1 MKIGLLTHSVNPR
14 GGVVH
19 ALELGDALTA
29 LGHDVAVMAPA
40 ADGAAFFRATRCRT
54 AIAPVMPHEAGMVPM
69 VQARIDAYVT
79 YLRRVL
85 PLENYDVLHAQ
96 DSISGN
102 ALADLVDDGVI
113 PGFVRTVHHLDEFDD
128 ARLSAWQL
136 RAFRAAALV
145 CCVSDTW
152 IDHLRT
158 NHGIDAQRIANGV
171 DRRVFHPVMSPA
183 RDADIAASLGIE
195 PGGPLFL
202 AVGGVEERKN
212 TLAIL
217 QAYARVR
224 TVCPDARLVIAG
236 GASLLDHDA
245 YARRFQAALDGM
257 NGHATVFIDGKPV
270 QSRDVIL
277 TGPLPDG
284 VLPALYRLADA
295 LVMPSLREGFGL
307 AVLEA
312 LACGTPAVVS
322 RRPPFTEHLSESEVL
337 FTDPE
342 DPDAIA
348 AAMLH
353 ALAFRPVPEPLL
365 RRYSWEASARRH
377 LTLYQLHRSLT
388 CPPCPSASAG
398 PMARKRTAIPLH
410 S

>member
-1 MKIGLLTHSVNPR
+1 MKIGLLTHSVYPR

-19 ALELGDALTA
+19 ALEVGDALAA
-29 LGHDVAVMAPA
+29 LGHDVTVMAPA
-40 ADGAAFFRATRCRT
+40 AAGAAFFRKTRCRT
-54 AIAPVMPHEAGMVPM
+54 AIAPVLPHEAGMVPM

-102 ALADLVDDGVI
+102 ALADLVDDGTV

-145 CCVSDTW
+145 CCVSGTW
-152 IDHLRT
+152 IDHLRA
-158 NHGIDAQRIANGV
+158 NHGIEARRIANGV
-171 DRRVFHPVMSPA
+171 DRRVFHPTVSA
-183 RDADIAASLGIE
+183 VRDADVAANLGIV
-195 PGGPLFL
+195 PGGPLYL
-202 AVGGVEERKN
+202 AVGGVEQRKN

-217 QAYARVR
+217 HAYARVR
-224 TVCPDARLVIAG
+224 GVHPDARLVIAG

-245 YARRFQAALDGM
+245 YGRRFRAALDG
-257 NGHATVFIDGKPV
+257 IDAHGV
-270 QSRDVIL
+270 TL

-322 RRPPFTEHLSESEVL
+322 RRPPFTEHLTQSEVL

-348 AAMLH
+348 AAMLRV
-353 ALAFRPVPEPLL
+353 LAFRPQAEALL
-365 RRYSWEASARRH
+365 RRYSWDASARRH
-377 LTLYQLHRSLT
+377 LAIYASTPRESALY
-388 CPPCPSASAG
+388 AS
-398 PMARKRTAIPLH
+398 IPAAH
-410 S
+410 